1 MQIQPTISAGAAA
14 GSVSQATTKDRA
26 AGSSAAD
33 AASQP
38 TPATIEQVARSEQSS
53 ADRDAQG
60 AGPSLDFKKSN
71 KKKHADQAPEAK
83 PRESLPVKSPEPPS
97 QLDLLG

>member
-14 GSVSQATTKDRA
+14 GSVSQSTSKDRTT
-26 AGSSAAD
+26 GSSTAD
-33 AASQP
+33 AAAQP
-38 TPATIEQVARSEQSS
+38 TPAAIEQVARSEQTS

-60 AGPSLDFKKSN
+60 AGPSLSFKKEN
-71 KKKHADQAPEAK
+71 KKKNDGQDEPTA

>member
-14 GSVSQATTKDRA
+14 GSVSQSTSKDRTT
-26 AGSSAAD
+26 GSSAAD
-33 AASQP
+33 ATAQP
-38 TPATIEQVARSEQSS
+38 TPASIEQVARSEQSS

-60 AGPSLDFKKSN
+60 AGPSLSFKKEH
-71 KKKHADQAPEAK
+71 KKKHDGEGQPAP